1 MKKKNNNKTEKPLL
15 IGSTGIYGTMPQTEE
30 EIKK

>member
-1 MKKKNNNKTEKPLL
+1 MKAKNNKTEKPLL
-15 IGSTGIYGTMPQTEE
+15 IGSTGVYGNLPVTE

>member
-1 MKKKNNNKTEKPLL
+1 MKKKNNKPEKPLL
-15 IGSTGIYGTMPQTEE
+15 IGSTGVYGTLPPATE